1 MQTLWFWLVSV
12 LVAGYVVMDGFDL
25 GAGALHLAVAKEDT
39 ERRQVLAAIGP
50 FWDGNEVWLLAA
62 GGSMFLAFPKV
73 LSAGFSGFYLAMW
86 LVVWSLMLRGVS
98 LEFRSHVGD
107 ELWRAFWDRSF
118 FFSSALLPVLFGVAL
133 GNVIRGVPLGADG
146 WFELP
151 FFTSFTTTGPLGIL
165 DWYTVLVGLFALAA
179 VSAHGALFLAWKAD
193 GAVQARALAWAKR
206 LWIAIPAFWIAAT
219 LSTSTVNPGLLSALP
234 HRPLAIL
241 ATLLAL
247 AGVAAIFAGLARGR
261 HLLAFLGSGA
271 FLLGLL
277 AATAACV
284 FPVML
289 RATSDAALSLTAF
302 NASADA
308 HGLAAA
314 LKWWFIGFPLALG
327 YLALLFHL
335 HRGKAKAA
343 ADGEGY

>member
-25 GAGALHLAVAKEDT
+25 GVGALHLAVAKTNE
-39 ERRQVLAAIGP
+39 ERRQLLGAIGP
-50 FWDGNEVWLLAA
+50 FWDGNEVWLLAG
-62 GGSMFLAFPKV
+62 GGSMFLAFPTV
-73 LSAGFSGFYLAMW
+73 LASGFSGFYLAMW
-86 LVVWSLMLRGVS
+86 LVVWSLMLRGIS
-98 LEFRSHVGD
+98 LEFRSHVAD
-107 ELWRAFWDRSF
+107 TLWRAFWDGLF
-118 FFSSALLPVLFGVAL
+118 FLSSALLPVLFGAAL

-151 FFTSFTTTGPLGIL
+151 FFTTFRTTGALGIL
-165 DWYTVLVGLFALAA
+165 DWYTVLVGVFALVAILG
-179 VSAHGALFLAWKAD
+179 HGAAYLVWKTD
-193 GAVQARALAWAKR
+193 GPVQARAQAWAR
-206 LWIAIPAFWIAAT
+206 GLWIAVPVLWLIATFATRAVNPAILEALPSRPLGILSLLIAA
-219 LSTSTVNPGLLSALP
+219 
-234 HRPLAIL
+234 
-241 ATLLAL
+241 
-247 AGVAAIFAGLARGR
+247 AGLAAVYMGQAKDR

-289 RATSDAALSLTAF
+289 RSTVDPAYSLTAF

-308 HGLAAA
+308 HGLASG

>member
-25 GAGALHLAVAKEDT
+25 GAGALHLAVAKTDG
-39 ERRQVLAAIGP
+39 ERRQVLGAIGP
-50 FWDGNEVWLLAA
+50 LWDGNEVWLLAG

-73 LSAGFSGFYLAMW
+73 LASGFSGFYLAMW

-98 LEFRSHVGD
+98 IEFRSHVSD
-107 ELWRAFWDRSF
+107 KLWRAFWDGAF
-118 FFSSALLPVLFGVAL
+118 FLSSAVLPVLFGAAL

-151 FFTSFTTTGPLGIL
+151 FFTTFGTTGPLGIL
-165 DWYTVLVGLFALAA
+165 DWYTVLVGLFALTAIT
-179 VSAHGALFLAWKAD
+179 AHGALFLSWKTD
-193 GAVQARALAWAKR
+193 GPVQARALAWATR
-206 LWIAIPAFWIAAT
+206 IWIALPLFWVALTFAT
-219 LSTSTVNPGLLSALP
+219 AEVNPGLLAALP
-234 HRPLAIL
+234 HRPLGLIAL
-241 ATLLAL
+241 ALAL
-247 AGVAAIFAGLARGR
+247 AGGAAVFLGLRRGR

-277 AATAACV
+277 AATAACA

-289 RATSDAALSLTAF
+289 RSTLDAAFSLTAI
-302 NASADA
+302 NASADP
-308 HGLAAA
+308 HGLASG
-314 LKWWFIGFPLALG
+314 LKWWFLAFPIALG

-335 HRGKAKAA
+335 HRGKARAA
-343 ADGEGY
+343 EDGEGY

>member
-1 MQTLWFWLVSV
+1 MQTLWFWLVSL

-25 GAGALHLAVAKEDT
+25 GAGALHLLVAKTNE
-39 ERRQVLAAIGP
+39 ERRQVLGAIGP
-50 FWDGNEVWLLAA
+50 FWDGNEVWLLAG
-62 GGSMFLAFPKV
+62 GGSLFLAFPKV
-73 LSAGFSGFYLAMW
+73 LSAGFSGLYLAMW

-98 LEFRSHVGD
+98 LEFRSHVKD
-107 ELWRAFWDRSF
+107 TLWRAFWDGTF
-118 FFSSALLPVLFGVAL
+118 FLSSALLPVLFGAAL
-133 GNVIRGVPLGADG
+133 GNVLRGVPLGPDG

-165 DWYTVLVGLFALAA
+165 DWFTVLVGLFSLAA
-179 VSAHGALFLAWKAD
+179 ISAHGALFLAWKAD
-193 GAVQARALAWAKR
+193 GEVQARALAWAKR
-206 LWIAIPAFWIAAT
+206 IWIALPVLWIAAT
-219 LSTSTVNPGLLSALP
+219 FATAAVNPGLLAALP
-234 HRPLAIL
+234 HRPLAIV

-247 AGVAAIFAGLARGR
+247 AGVIAIFMGLARGR

-277 AATAACV
+277 AATAACA

-289 RATSDAALSLTAF
+289 RSSVDPGLSLTAL

-308 HGLAAA
+308 HGLASG
-314 LKWWFIGFPLALG
+314 LKWWFLGFPLALG

>member
-25 GAGALHLAVAKEDT
+25 GAGALHLAVAKEDK

-50 FWDGNEVWLLAA
+50 LWDGNEVWLLAG
-62 GGSMFLAFPKV
+62 GGSLFLAFPEV
-73 LSAGFSGFYLAMW
+73 LASGFSGLYLAMW
-86 LVVWSLMLRGVS
+86 LVVWSLMLRGIS
-98 LEFRSHVGD
+98 IEFRSHVTD
-107 ELWRAFWDRSF
+107 KLWRAFWDGMF
-118 FFSSALLPVLFGVAL
+118 FLSSAVLPVLLGAAL

-151 FFTSFTTTGPLGIL
+151 FFTTFATTGPLGIL
-165 DWYTVLVGLFALAA
+165 DWYTVLVGVFALVAIL
-179 VSAHGALFLAWKAD
+179 AHGALFLAWKTD
-193 GAVQARALAWAKR
+193 GPVQARALDWAKR
-206 LWIAIPAFWIAAT
+206 LWTILPLFWVVVNFAT
-219 LSTSTVNPGLLSALP
+219 REVNPDLIAALP
-234 HRPLAIL
+234 HRPLGL
-241 ATLLAL
+241 LSLAL
-247 AGVAAIFAGLARGR
+247 ALGGIGAVFIGFSRDR

-277 AATAACV
+277 AGTAACV

-289 RATSDAALSLTAF
+289 RSTVDPAFSLTAF
-302 NASADA
+302 NASADP
-308 HGLAAA
+308 HGLASG

-343 ADGEGY
+343 EDGEGY

>member
-25 GAGALHLAVAKEDT
+25 GAGALHLSVAKQDS
-39 ERRQVLAAIGP
+39 ERRQVLGTIGP
-50 FWDGNEVWLLAA
+50 LWDGNEVWLLAA

-73 LSAGFSGFYLAMW
+73 LASGFSGLYLAIW

-98 LEFRSHVGD
+98 IEFRSHVTD
-107 ELWRAFWDRSF
+107 KLWRAFWDGMF
-118 FFSSALLPVLFGVAL
+118 FISSAVLPVLLGAAL

-146 WFELP
+146 WFNLP
-151 FFTSFTTTGPLGIL
+151 LFTGFTTTGPLGIL
-165 DWYTVLVGLFALAA
+165 DWYTVMTGLFALVAILG
-179 VSAHGALFLAWKAD
+179 HGALFLSWKTD
-193 GAVQARALAWAKR
+193 GPVQTRALNWAK
-206 LWIAIPAFWIAAT
+206 WIWFVLPLFWVVMTFAT
-219 LSTSTVNPGLLSALP
+219 REVNPVLLASLP
-234 HRPLAIL
+234 ERPLALISL
-241 ATLLAL
+241 
-247 AGVAAIFAGLARGR
+247 GLAIAGAGAVFIGLRRHR

-289 RATSDAALSLTAF
+289 KSTLSPDYSLTAF
-302 NASADA
+302 KDSAA
-308 HGLAAA
+308 PHALATGLR
-314 LKWWFIGFPLALG
+314 WWSLGFPLALG
-327 YLALLFHL
+327 YLSLVLYL

>member
-25 GAGALHLAVAKEDT
+25 GAGALHLTVAKADT

-50 FWDGNEVWLLAA
+50 LWDGNEVWLLAG
-62 GGSMFLAFPKV
+62 GGSLFLAFPKV
-73 LSAGFSGFYLAMW
+73 LAAGFSGFYLAMW

-98 LEFRSHVGD
+98 IEFRSHVAD
-107 ELWRAFWDRSF
+107 PMWRAFWDGLF
-118 FFSSALLPVLFGVAL
+118 FLSSALLPVLFGAAL

-151 FFTSFTTTGPLGIL
+151 FFTSFGTTGPLGLL
-165 DWYTVLVGLFALAA
+165 DWYTVLVGVFALAA
-179 VSAHGALFLAWKAD
+179 TMGHGALFLAWKTD
-193 GAVQARALAWAKR
+193 GPVQERALDWAKR
-206 LWIAIPAFWIAAT
+206 LWIPLPLFWVVMTFLT
-219 LSTSTVNPGLLSALP
+219 LEVNPGLLAALP
-234 HRPLAIL
+234 HRPLAL
-241 ATLLAL
+241 TALVLAL
-247 AGVAAIFAGLARGR
+247 AGVAAVFTGLARDR

-271 FLLGLL
+271 FLLGML
-277 AATAACV
+277 AATAACA

-289 RATSDAALSLTAF
+289 RSTLDPAQSLTAF
-302 NASADA
+302 NASADP
-308 HGLAAA
+308 HGLASG

-335 HRGKAKAA
+335 HRGKAQAA